1 METTSRV
8 IALNKNCAEVIW
20 ISLQESSFALT
31 GVLWV
36 VQPHSEVPSWHYE
49 PIKFCS
55 DLPIQPFLHHK
66 ENKQHILGTSR
77 QTFLCYL
84 RITIAGGKKHM
95 LECQFQL
102 MWPQEILGLLIV
114 YCCGPLMLYKSS
126 DRESFWHAA
135 WRAGAVSSNPKSS
148 PTLQYCKLP
157 YSLFNQINV
166 FL

>member
-1 METTSRV
+1 MLRSYESVFKSLHLHSPVYCGLSNLIQKSLHDIMNQLNSAQICPSSHFYTT
-8 IALNKNCAEVIW
+8 KK
-20 ISLQESSFALT
+20 ISNTYWVPLGRLFYAISGLQLQGE
-31 GVLWV
+31 
-36 VQPHSEVPSWHYE
+36 
-49 PIKFCS
+49 
-55 DLPIQPFLHHK
+55 
-66 ENKQHILGTSR
+66 
-77 QTFLCYL
+77 
-84 RITIAGGKKHM
+84 KKHM

-114 YCCGPLMLYKSS
+114 YCCGPLMLYISS

-148 PTLQYCKLP
+148 PTLQYCKLS